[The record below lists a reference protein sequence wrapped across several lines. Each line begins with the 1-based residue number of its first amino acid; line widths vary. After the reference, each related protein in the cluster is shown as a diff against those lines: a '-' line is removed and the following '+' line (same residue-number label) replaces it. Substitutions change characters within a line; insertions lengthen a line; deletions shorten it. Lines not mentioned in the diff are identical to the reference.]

1 MAGYLSPVYFYHLTQ
16 KQGLNQL
23 TEAYGKV
30 FLIIIL
36 LAVLVL
42 IWEGMRYTEIGLDLN
57 VRLRYLRILKY
68 NPRVRSGFP
77 LFPAV

>member
-1 MAGYLSPVYFYHLTQ
+1 M
-16 KQGLNQL
+16 
-23 TEAYGKV
+23 
-30 FLIIIL
+30 IIIIIIII
-36 LAVLVL
+36 LAVLVR
-42 IWEGMRYTEIGLDLN
+42 IQEGMRHTEIGLDLN